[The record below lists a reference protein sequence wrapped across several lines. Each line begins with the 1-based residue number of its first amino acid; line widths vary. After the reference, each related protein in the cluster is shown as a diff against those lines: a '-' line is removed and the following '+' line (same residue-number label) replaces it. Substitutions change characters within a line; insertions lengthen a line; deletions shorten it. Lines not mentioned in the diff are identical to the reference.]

1 MHSFRAIV
9 FTSVLV
15 GLIAGMAVSAIQF
28 IGTAPLI
35 LKAEVYE
42 KADEQAHPAQGGL
55 AASHEHEQ
63 RTWEPAGG
71 FERNVYSVA
80 ANILT
85 SIGYALVLTGFIAL
99 RGKPITWR
107 EGLLWG
113 MAGFICVMLAPM
125 PGLPPELP
133 GTPSAPVGE
142 RQIWW
147 IATVAA
153 TAAALGLLAF
163 QRKPWAT
170 VLAIVLIA
178 APHLVGAPA
187 APVSVPALAPQGLEL
202 QFVAAGMVTS
212 LIFWAVLGSL
222 SGAFLRRLT
231 A

>member
-15 GLIAGMAVSAIQF
+15 GLIAGIVVSSVQF

-42 KADEQAHPAQGGL
+42 KAGEQAPPAHDGM

-63 RTWEPAGG
+63 STWEPADG
-71 FERNVYSVA
+71 FERNVYSVS

-85 SIGYALVLTGFIAL
+85 SIGYALVLIGFIAL

-113 MAGFICVMLAPM
+113 MAGFTCVMLAPM
-125 PGLPPELP
+125 LGLPPELP

-163 QRKPWAT
+163 QRKPWAL
-170 VLAIVLIA
+170 VLAFVLAA
-178 APHLVGAPA
+178 APHWIGAPA
-187 APVSVPALAPQGLEL
+187 APGGDHALAPQTLEL
-202 QFVAAGMVTS
+202 QFVAATVVTS
-212 LIFWAVLGSL
+212 LIFWALLGSL
-222 SGAFLRRLT
+222 SGIFLRRFT